1 MPTITRLFRSPFSL
15 PNGIQ
20 ATADGLW
27 VADQITDR
35 VAFIGW
41 GPPNEY
47 GVTQYQRE
55 ISTESSN
62 TSGLTWGD
70 GSLWLAA
77 NGPGTLWRP
86 ARPTDAAKGH
96 GDILR
101 VDPVTGATLGRWP
114 VPDGGGVH
122 GIEYDPLEPGYLWVT
137 TLHSQTLSKVWTADW
152 RVDHVLPLPLPRAH
166 GVVRVPD
173 GIWVVHTSHRVIV
186 KHKGAAFSETK
197 TPRPVADPA
206 KLAVLTTASA
216 IADEW
221 VTPMRLEHVL
231 QRVPADD
238 MSAAPKVIAAMV
250 EDVYREG
257 KGEVVESR
265 EATTAIGRK
274 TAELLKK
281 YLMNRVAN
289 V

>member
-20 ATADGLW
+20 ATSDGLW

-55 ISTESSN
+55 INTESSN
-62 TSGLTWGD
+62 TSGLSWGD
-70 GSLWLAA
+70 DSLWLAA

-86 ARPTDAAKGH
+86 ARPTDATKGR

-101 VDPVTGATLGRWP
+101 VDPATGATQGRWH

-122 GIEYDPLEPGYLWVT
+122 GIEVDPLEPGYLWVT
-137 TLHSQTLSKVWTADW
+137 TLHSQTLSKVWIADW

-173 GIWVVHTSHRVIV
+173 GIWVVHTSNRVIV
-186 KHKGAAFSETK
+186 KLDLADGRELARITIPSDQPEPHCLTLWEGNFIYCDASSGWIAQI
-197 TPRPVADPA
+197 TPDH
-206 KLAVLTTASA
+206 L
-216 IADEW
+216 
-221 VTPMRLEHVL
+221 
-231 QRVPADD
+231 
-238 MSAAPKVIAAMV
+238 
-250 EDVYREG
+250 
-257 KGEVVESR
+257 
-265 EATTAIGRK
+265 
-274 TAELLKK
+274 
-281 YLMNRVAN
+281 
-289 V
+289 